1 MSEKHHM
8 IDRTGDVN
16 PGEIESVVSRI
27 GSDKQEEILKS
38 FEGFKT
44 YLREKVDVG
53 KKIGLSEE
61 QLAKTTERVAN
72 YLANHVE
79 PKNREEYLLKELWKS
94 GDKEQQH
101 ALAHMLLNMV
111 EREE

>member
-1 MSEKHHM
+1 MSEKNHM

-16 PGEIESVVSRI
+16 PGEIEDVVSRI
-27 GSDKQEEILKS
+27 GVDKQEEILEN
-38 FEGFKT
+38 FDGFKK
-44 YLREKVDVG
+44 YLREKVEVG

-72 YLANHVE
+72 YLADHVN
-79 PKNREEYLLKELWKS
+79 PKNREEYLLQELWKS
-94 GDKEQQH
+94 GDKQQQH

-111 EREE
+111 EKE